1 LDIYKCPKSE
11 TQKNFPN
18 KNFNILYN
26 KLKKVL
32 KDQIFKLK
40 IYFIIIIY
48 MNQSTNNQTSR
59 EYINDIRHNGILSD
73 DLVDRLNI
81 YIRGN
86 TILRNEND
94 AYNRAKYLFTS
105 FSENAT
111 DGEKISRLNDM
122 LDGMAAHLVGIREE
136 TEPNQQVIIDQ
147 VVNDIYA
154 LDGNNN
160 VNEQNNIPY
169 NVQGGKR
176 RRGKKSKRK
185 SRKIRR
191 KRTRRY
197 RR

>member
-1 LDIYKCPKSE
+1 
-11 TQKNFPN
+11 
-18 KNFNILYN
+18 
-26 KLKKVL
+26 
-32 KDQIFKLK
+32 
-40 IYFIIIIY
+40 

-59 EYINDIRHNGILSD
+59 EYINDIRHNGSLSD

-86 TILRNEND
+86 TILINEND

-169 NVQGGKR
+169 NVQGGKK

>member
-1 LDIYKCPKSE
+1 
-11 TQKNFPN
+11 
-18 KNFNILYN
+18 
-26 KLKKVL
+26 
-32 KDQIFKLK
+32 
-40 IYFIIIIY
+40 
-48 MNQSTNNQTSR
+48 
-59 EYINDIRHNGILSD
+59 
-73 DLVDRLNI
+73 
-81 YIRGN
+81 
-86 TILRNEND
+86 
-94 AYNRAKYLFTS
+94 
-105 FSENAT
+105 
-111 DGEKISRLNDM
+111 M

-147 VVNDIYA
+147 VVNDIYT

-169 NVQGGKR
+169 NSQGGKR

>member
-1 LDIYKCPKSE
+1 
-11 TQKNFPN
+11 
-18 KNFNILYN
+18 
-26 KLKKVL
+26 
-32 KDQIFKLK
+32 
-40 IYFIIIIY
+40 
-48 MNQSTNNQTSR
+48 MNRSTVNQDSR
-59 EYINDIRHNGILSD
+59 EYINEIRHNGSLSD
-73 DLVDRLNI
+73 DLINRLDI

-111 DGEKISRLNDM
+111 DREKISRLNDM

-136 TEPNQQVIIDQ
+136 TEPHQQIIIDQ

-169 NVQGGKR
+169 NSQGGKR

-185 SRKIRR
+185 TRKIRR

>member
-1 LDIYKCPKSE
+1 
-11 TQKNFPN
+11 
-18 KNFNILYN
+18 
-26 KLKKVL
+26 
-32 KDQIFKLK
+32 
-40 IYFIIIIY
+40 
-48 MNQSTNNQTSR
+48 MNQSTNNQDSR
-59 EYINDIRHNGILSD
+59 EYINEIRNNGSLSD
-73 DLVDRLNI
+73 DLINRLNI

-136 TEPNQQVIIDQ
+136 TEPHQQVIIDQ

-169 NVQGGKR
+169 NSQGGKR
-176 RRGKKSKRK
+176 KRGKKSKRK
-185 SRKIRR
+185 TRKIRR

>member
-1 LDIYKCPKSE
+1 
-11 TQKNFPN
+11 
-18 KNFNILYN
+18 
-26 KLKKVL
+26 
-32 KDQIFKLK
+32 
-40 IYFIIIIY
+40 

-147 VVNDIYA
+147 VVNDIYT

>member
-1 LDIYKCPKSE
+1 
-11 TQKNFPN
+11 
-18 KNFNILYN
+18 
-26 KLKKVL
+26 
-32 KDQIFKLK
+32 
-40 IYFIIIIY
+40 
-48 MNQSTNNQTSR
+48 MNQSTNNQDSR
-59 EYINDIRHNGILSD
+59 EYINEIRHNGSLSD
-73 DLVDRLNI
+73 DLINRLNI

-105 FSENAT
+105 FSENAN

-136 TEPNQQVIIDQ
+136 TEPHQQVIIDQ

>member
-1 LDIYKCPKSE
+1 
-11 TQKNFPN
+11 
-18 KNFNILYN
+18 
-26 KLKKVL
+26 
-32 KDQIFKLK
+32 
-40 IYFIIIIY
+40 
-48 MNQSTNNQTSR
+48 MNRSTVNQDSR
-59 EYINDIRHNGILSD
+59 EYINEIRHNGSLSD
-73 DLVDRLNI
+73 DLINRLDI

-111 DGEKISRLNDM
+111 DREKISRLNDM

-136 TEPNQQVIIDQ
+136 TEPHQQIIIDQ

-169 NVQGGKR
+169 NSQGGKR

>member
-1 LDIYKCPKSE
+1 MNRSE
-11 TQKNFPN
+11 
-18 KNFNILYN
+18 L
-26 KLKKVL
+26 
-32 KDQIFKLK
+32 
-40 IYFIIIIY
+40 
-48 MNQSTNNQTSR
+48 NQSSR
-59 EYINDIRHNGILSD
+59 EYINDIRHNGSLSD
-73 DLVDRLNI
+73 ALVDRLNL

-86 TILRNEND
+86 TILRDEND
-94 AYNRAKYLFTS
+94 AYNRARFLFKS

-111 DGEKISRLNDM
+111 DGEKLARLNDM
-122 LDGMAAHLVGIREE
+122 LDGMAAYLVGIREE
-136 TEPNQQVIIDQ
+136 TEPQEHENIDQ

-160 VNEQNNIPY
+160 ITNNVNEQNNIPY
-169 NVQGGKR
+169 NTQGGKK

>member
-1 LDIYKCPKSE
+1 
-11 TQKNFPN
+11 
-18 KNFNILYN
+18 
-26 KLKKVL
+26 
-32 KDQIFKLK
+32 
-40 IYFIIIIY
+40 
-48 MNQSTNNQTSR
+48 MNQSQVLQDSR
-59 EYINDIRHNGILSD
+59 EYINEIRHNGSLSD
-73 DLVDRLNI
+73 DLINRLDI

-111 DGEKISRLNDM
+111 DREKISRLNDM

-136 TEPNQQVIIDQ
+136 TEPHQQVIIDQ

-169 NVQGGKR
+169 NSQGGKR

>member
-1 LDIYKCPKSE
+1 
-11 TQKNFPN
+11 
-18 KNFNILYN
+18 
-26 KLKKVL
+26 
-32 KDQIFKLK
+32 
-40 IYFIIIIY
+40 
-48 MNQSTNNQTSR
+48 MNQSTNSQDSR
-59 EYINDIRHNGILSD
+59 EYINEIRHNGSLSD
-73 DLVDRLNI
+73 DLINRLDI

-111 DGEKISRLNDM
+111 DREKISRLNDI
-122 LDGMAAHLVGIREE
+122 LDGMAAYLVGIREE
-136 TEPNQQVIIDQ
+136 TEPHQQVIIDR

-169 NVQGGKR
+169 NSQGGKR

>member
-1 LDIYKCPKSE
+1 
-11 TQKNFPN
+11 
-18 KNFNILYN
+18 
-26 KLKKVL
+26 
-32 KDQIFKLK
+32 
-40 IYFIIIIY
+40 
-48 MNQSTNNQTSR
+48 MNQSTNNQDSR
-59 EYINDIRHNGILSD
+59 EYINELRHNGSLSD
-73 DLVDRLNI
+73 DLINRLDI

-111 DGEKISRLNDM
+111 DREKISRLNDM

-136 TEPNQQVIIDQ
+136 TEPHQQVIIDQ

-169 NVQGGKR
+169 NSQGGKR

-185 SRKIRR
+185 SRKFRR

>member
-1 LDIYKCPKSE
+1 
-11 TQKNFPN
+11 
-18 KNFNILYN
+18 
-26 KLKKVL
+26 
-32 KDQIFKLK
+32 
-40 IYFIIIIY
+40 
-48 MNQSTNNQTSR
+48 MNRSTVNQDSR
-59 EYINDIRHNGILSD
+59 EYINDIRHNGSLSD

-111 DGEKISRLNDM
+111 DREKISRLNDM

-136 TEPNQQVIIDQ
+136 TEPHQQIIIDQ

-169 NVQGGKR
+169 NSQGGKR

>member
-1 LDIYKCPKSE
+1 
-11 TQKNFPN
+11 
-18 KNFNILYN
+18 
-26 KLKKVL
+26 
-32 KDQIFKLK
+32 
-40 IYFIIIIY
+40 

-111 DGEKISRLNDM
+111 DREKISRLNDM
-122 LDGMAAHLVGIREE
+122 LDGMAAYLVGIREE
-136 TEPNQQVIIDQ
+136 TEPHQQVIIDQ

-169 NVQGGKR
+169 NVQGGKKT
-176 RRGKKSKRK
+176 RGKKSKRK